1 MTADPAL
8 AGTTGGHT
16 WQLYWLAIPLAGVAV
31 TYLWRLLGVLFV
43 ARIDPH
49 GPVLRWVRAVA
60 TALVAALVAR
70 MVLFPSGLLAETALA
85 ARLGGLAAGVLF
97 WWLVGQ
103 RLAAAVG
110 VTVGVMLAL
119 QMLGAA

>member
-1 MTADPAL
+1 MTAD
-8 AGTTGGHT
+8 AGLSGQAVSSLG
-16 WQLYWLAIPLAGVAV
+16 QLYWLSIPLAGVAV

-85 ARLGGLAAGVLF
+85 ARLLGLTAGVLF
-97 WWLVGQ
+97 WWLAGR
-103 RLAAAVG
+103 RLAPAVG
-110 VTVGVMLAL
+110 IAVLAFL
-119 QMLGAA
+119 LSQMVISA